1 MTNHDFKDFRNMAKN
16 KEVLNLT
23 SKNKS
28 MYRYLM
34 LLTCVVAFGF
44 QGWRTLYNNFAID
57 EVHINAL
64 QNGIIQSI
72 REIPGF
78 LSLLVVYLLLLFKE
92 HRLALYSVL
101 LLGISIAIAGYLNSF
116 AGLIFSTFLLS
127 TGMHYTTT
135 CNKSLVL
142 QYFDKR
148 QAPIVFGRQSSYK
161 ALANIGIGVII
172 FIFSTLE
179 LPTSTIYLIIG
190 VGVILAVIYTS
201 RIDPTANF
209 QSQQRKSMVLKRKYW
224 LFYVVNFL
232 SGARRQIFVVFAVFI
247 LVQRHH
253 YSIMMIT
260 GLFILNNIITFFIS
274 PLIGR
279 MINRFDE
286 RRVLMTEY
294 TAMLFIFAGY
304 AFIDNGWIIGVLY
317 LLDNIFYPCSMAIN
331 TYFQKTGDPK
341 DIAPSM
347 AMGFTI
353 NHISAVVIPVLG
365 GALWMLDY
373 QIPFIL
379 GFVLSLFS
387 LFFVNKMK
395 PVHPDD

>member
-1 MTNHDFKDFRNMAKN
+1 MTKG
-16 KEVLNLT
+16 KETLNLT
-23 SKNKS
+23 SKNRS

-34 LLTCVVAFGF
+34 VLTCVVAVGF

-57 EVHINAL
+57 EVHISAL

-101 LLGISIAIAGYLNSF
+101 LLGVSIAIAGYLGSF
-116 AGLIFSTFLLS
+116 TGLIFSTFLLS
-127 TGMHYTTT
+127 TGMHYSTT

-148 QAPIVFGRQSSYK
+148 QAPIVFGRQNSYK
-161 ALANIGIGVII
+161 ALANIGIGLVVLLFTSIKI
-172 FIFSTLE
+172 Q
-179 LPTSTIYLIIG
+179 TSTIYLIIG
-190 VGVILAVIYTS
+190 LFVILAVLYAS
-201 RIDPTANF
+201 RIDPTENQDF
-209 QSQQRKSMVLKRKYW
+209 KQRKTMVLKRKYW
-224 LFYVVNFL
+224 LYYVVNFL

-247 LVQRHH
+247 LVERHH

-260 GLFILNNIITFFIS
+260 GLFILNNIITYFVS
-274 PLIGR
+274 PVIGR

-286 RRVLMTEY
+286 RRVLITEY
-294 TAMLFIFAGY
+294 SAMLFIFAGY
-304 AFIDNGWIIGVLY
+304 AFIDSGWVVGVLY
-317 LLDNIFYPCSMAIN
+317 LLDNVFYPCSMAIN
-331 TYFQKTGDPK
+331 TYFQKIGDPK

-373 QIPFIL
+373 KIPFIL
-379 GFVLSLFS
+379 GFVMSLFS
-387 LFFVNKMK
+387 LFFVNKMR
-395 PVHPDD
+395 PVPPMK

>member
-1 MTNHDFKDFRNMAKN
+1 MART
-16 KEVLNLT
+16 KETLDLT
-23 SKNKS
+23 SKNRA

-34 LLTCVVAFGF
+34 ILTCVVAVGF

-57 EVHINAL
+57 EVGITAL

-78 LSLLVVYLLLLFKE
+78 LSLLVIYLLLIFKE
-92 HRLALYSVL
+92 HRLVLYSVL
-101 LLGISIAIAGYLNSF
+101 FLGISIAIAGYLDSF
-116 AGLIFSTFLLS
+116 VGLIFSTFLLS
-127 TGMHYTTT
+127 TGMHYSTT

-148 QAPIVFGRQSSYK
+148 QSPIVFARQGSYK
-161 ALANIGIGVII
+161 ALINIGIGIVI

-179 LPTSTIYLIIG
+179 VPTSIIYLIIG
-190 VGVILAVIYTS
+190 ISVISAVIYAS
-201 RIDPTANF
+201 RIDPITNI
-209 QSQQRKSMVLKRKYW
+209 QTKQRKTMVLKRKYW
-224 LFYVVNFL
+224 LYYIVNFL

-253 YSIMMIT
+253 YTIMMVT

-286 RRVLMTEY
+286 RRVLLTEY
-294 TAMLFIFAGY
+294 TAMVFIFAGY
-304 AFIDNGWIIGVLY
+304 AFLDNAWIVGVLY
-317 LLDNIFYPCSMAIN
+317 LLDNILYPCSMAIN
-331 TYFQKTGDPK
+331 TYFHKIGDPE

-379 GFVLSLFS
+379 GIILSLFS
-387 LFFVNKMK
+387 LFFVNKMRTAPPTK
-395 PVHPDD
+395 

>member
-1 MTNHDFKDFRNMAKN
+1 MART
-16 KEVLNLT
+16 KETLDLT
-23 SKNKS
+23 SKNRA

-34 LLTCVVAFGF
+34 ILTCVVAVGF

-57 EVHINAL
+57 EVGITAL

-78 LSLLVVYLLLLFKE
+78 LSLLVIYLLLIFKE
-92 HRLALYSVL
+92 HRLVLYSVL
-101 LLGISIAIAGYLNSF
+101 FLGISIAIAGYLDSF
-116 AGLIFSTFLLS
+116 VGLIFSTFLLS
-127 TGMHYTTT
+127 TGMHYSTT

-148 QAPIVFGRQSSYK
+148 QSPIVFARQGSYK
-161 ALANIGIGVII
+161 ALINIGIGIVI

-179 LPTSTIYLIIG
+179 VPTSIIYLIIG
-190 VGVILAVIYTS
+190 ISVISAVIYAS
-201 RIDPTANF
+201 RIDPITNI
-209 QSQQRKSMVLKRKYW
+209 QTKQRKTMVLKRKYW
-224 LFYVVNFL
+224 LYYIVNFL

-253 YSIMMIT
+253 YTIMMVT

-286 RRVLMTEY
+286 RRVLLTEY
-294 TAMLFIFAGY
+294 TAMVFIFAGY
-304 AFIDNGWIIGVLY
+304 AFLDNAWIVGVLY

-331 TYFQKTGDPK
+331 TYFHKIGDPE

-379 GFVLSLFS
+379 GIILSLFS
-387 LFFVNKMK
+387 LFFVNKMRTAPPTK
-395 PVHPDD
+395 

>member
-1 MTNHDFKDFRNMAKN
+1 MAKA
-16 KEVLNLT
+16 KKTLGLT
-23 SKNKS
+23 SNNRA

-34 LLTCVVAFGF
+34 ILTCVVAVGF

-57 EVHINAL
+57 EVGISAL

-101 LLGISIAIAGYLNSF
+101 FFGCSIAIAGYLDSF
-116 AGLIFSTFLLS
+116 VGLIFSTFLLS
-127 TGMHYTTT
+127 TGMHYSTT
-135 CNKSLVL
+135 CTKSLVL
-142 QYFDKR
+142 QYFNKK

-161 ALANIGIGVII
+161 ALVNISIGIAI
-172 FIFSTLE
+172 FIFTTLKI
-179 LPTSTIYLIIG
+179 PTSTIYLIIG
-190 VGVILAVIYTS
+190 ICVIIAVIYAS
-201 RIDPTANF
+201 RIDPIANL
-209 QSQQRKSMVLKRKYW
+209 QTKQHKKMVLKRKYW
-224 LFYVVNFL
+224 LYYIVNFL

-247 LVQRHH
+247 LVERHH
-253 YSIMMIT
+253 YSIMMVT
-260 GLFILNNIITFFIS
+260 GLFIINNIITFFIA
-274 PLIGR
+274 PLVGQ

-286 RRVLMTEY
+286 RRVLLTEY
-294 TAMLFIFAGY
+294 TAMIFIFAGY
-304 AFIDNGWIIGVLY
+304 AFIDNGWVIGFLY

-331 TYFQKTGDPK
+331 TYFQKIGDPE

-373 QIPFIL
+373 KIPFIL
-379 GFVLSLFS
+379 GIVLSLFS
-387 LFFVNKMK
+387 LFFVNKMRSVPPMK
-395 PVHPDD
+395 

>member
-1 MTNHDFKDFRNMAKN
+1 MART
-16 KEVLNLT
+16 KETLDLT
-23 SKNKS
+23 SKNRA

-34 LLTCVVAFGF
+34 ILTCVVAVGF

-57 EVHINAL
+57 EVGITAL

-78 LSLLVVYLLLLFKE
+78 LSLLVIYLLFIFKE
-92 HRLALYSVL
+92 HRLVLYSVL
-101 LLGISIAIAGYLNSF
+101 FLGISIAIAGYLDSF
-116 AGLIFSTFLLS
+116 VGLIFSTFLLS
-127 TGMHYTTT
+127 TGMHYSTT

-148 QAPIVFGRQSSYK
+148 QSPIVFARQGSYK
-161 ALANIGIGVII
+161 ALINIGIGIVI

-179 LPTSTIYLIIG
+179 VPTSIIYLIIG
-190 VGVILAVIYTS
+190 ISVISAVIYAS
-201 RIDPTANF
+201 RIDPITNI
-209 QSQQRKSMVLKRKYW
+209 QTKQRKTMVLKRKYW
-224 LFYVVNFL
+224 LYYIVNFL

-253 YSIMMIT
+253 YTIMMVT

-286 RRVLMTEY
+286 RRVLLTEY
-294 TAMLFIFAGY
+294 TAMVFIFAGY
-304 AFIDNGWIIGVLY
+304 AFLDNAWIVGVLY
-317 LLDNIFYPCSMAIN
+317 LLDNILYPCSMAIN
-331 TYFQKTGDPK
+331 TYFHKIGDPE

-379 GFVLSLFS
+379 GIILSLFS
-387 LFFVNKMK
+387 LFFVNKMRTAPPTK
-395 PVHPDD
+395 

>member
-1 MTNHDFKDFRNMAKN
+1 MAKRKKTLGLDSSN
-16 KEVLNLT
+16 RV
-23 SKNKS
+23 

-34 LLTCVVAFGF
+34 LLTCVVAVGF

-57 EVHINAL
+57 EVGISAF

-78 LSLLVVYLLLLFKE
+78 LSLLVIYLLLLFKE

-101 LLGISIAIAGYLNSF
+101 FLGVSIVIAGYLDSF

-127 TGMHYTTT
+127 TGVHYSTT

-142 QYFDKR
+142 QYFNK
-148 QAPIVFGRQSSYK
+148 QQTPIIFARQSSYK
-161 ALANIGIGVII
+161 ALANIGVGIVI
-172 FIFSTLE
+172 FIFTTIHVST
-179 LPTSTIYLIIG
+179 SVIYLIIG
-190 VGVILAVIYTS
+190 FFVTAIAIYTS
-201 RIDPTANF
+201 KINPATSLKTR
-209 QSQQRKSMVLKRKYW
+209 QQKKMVLRKKYW
-224 LFYVVNFL
+224 LYYVVNFL

-260 GLFILNNIITFFIS
+260 ILFIVNNIITYFIS

-286 RRVLMTEY
+286 RRVLLTEY
-294 TAMLFIFAGY
+294 TAMIFIFAGY
-304 AFIDNGWIIGVLY
+304 AFIDNGLIIGFLY

-331 TYFQKTGDPK
+331 TYFQKIGDPK

-353 NHISAVVIPVLG
+353 NHISAVIIPALG

-379 GFVLSLFS
+379 GIVLSIFS
-387 LFFVNKMK
+387 LYFVNKMRFTPYHYIPK
-395 PVHPDD
+395 EDSSNK